1 MERTEAHQVLTE
13 HLPVTDWRWLGL
25 RRRCVQCGLSYPCG
39 TQRTALNL
47 LAARG
52 AVRWWE

>member
-1 MERTEAHQVLTE
+1 MERIEAHQVLTE
-13 HLPVTDWRWLGL
+13 RLPIKDWRWLGL
-25 RRRCVQCGLSYPCG
+25 RRRCIQCGRPYPRG
-39 TQRTALNL
+39 RQRTALDL